1 MGVAGVAIGTVTS
14 QLISCILVIRCLM
27 TTESDYKLRIRD
39 LRIRKYYLL
48 QILSVGLP
56 AGIQSTVINFSN
68 VLLQSSVN
76 SFGEIAMAGY
86 TAANNILGFLY
97 VSGNS
102 ITQACMSFTSQNFGA
117 GKYNRMTK
125 ILCYCLGIVVFVGI
139 VMGDGAVFFGRQLL
153 EIYSSDQDVIGY
165 GVARLRII
173 CGTYFLCGIMDT
185 MVGALRGIGYSVIP
199 MFVSLT
205 GACLFRVI
213 WIYTI
218 FAMNRT
224 LDVLYY
230 SYPVSWLITLTAH
243 VITYVIIFRLRS
255 RNQANVSG
263 SSVAG

>member
-1 MGVAGVAIGTVTS
+1 
-14 QLISCILVIRCLM
+14 
-27 TTESDYKLRIRD
+27 
-39 LRIRKYYLL
+39 
-48 QILSVGLP
+48 
-56 AGIQSTVINFSN
+56 
-68 VLLQSSVN
+68 
-76 SFGEIAMAGY
+76 MAGSTASANIEGFVY
-86 TAANNILGFLY
+86 TSMNAIYQTAL
-97 VSGNS
+97 
-102 ITQACMSFTSQNFGA
+102 SFTSQNFGA

-213 WIYTI
+213 WIYTV
-218 FAMNRT
+218 FAGHRT
-224 LDVLYY
+224 LGTLYL
-230 SYPVSWLITLTAH
+230 SYPVSWIITFSAH
-243 VITYVIIFRLRS
+243 VICYLLIRRS
-255 RNQANVSG
+255 MAKKRTESEQNRQ
-263 SSVAG
+263 